1 MEKIRKKSQTK
12 WGITWGG
19 GEGVLLY
26 QGGEGWL
33 LKVKA
38 PG

>member
-1 MEKIRKKSQTK
+1 MEKNKNKLVNYV
-12 WGITWGG
+12 
-19 GEGVLLY
+19 GVLLY

-33 LKVKA
+33 LKVKT